1 MKVRAT
7 VTFGLLP
14 KPQQS
19 CRAGGG
25 IYRHTWLTTAPPLH
39 VVPHGVFASAAV
51 LGSVLPMTD
60 EGAAGEGALTS
71 EGGAIVT
78 AETTLLNSL
87 AANASAT
94 VTSVVIGPQGEST
107 APVSVSAIIPAGD
120 DLVVSQLINVSAPCL
135 WSIESPSLYTLLT
148 TVQQTGSADAA
159 ALSPTD
165 TDTVNTTFGI
175 RRLRFDSNQG
185 LFLNDQHV
193 TVKGLCNHQDFG
205 GCGVAVPDRINEY
218 RVAALKEMGGNAWRC
233 SHNPPNPELLD
244 ATDRQGMLVWDEV
257 HKTACMHTAFLAELC
272 LHTDGDGSAL
282 QNRVYGPHD
291 NYDRSAHPA
300 GKAAGY
306 EPHPIS
312 EVIEDVKALILR
324 DRNHPSVIWW
334 SLCNEQGCQNS
345 PDSSQPF
352 AAEFAAQVKEQ
363 IELLDS
369 TRVNPTACKH
379 SFSLGCVP
387 HNRWRCVLARHSRAD
402 QRLRTG
408 HRRCFGRAG
417 NQLQL
422 QDPGRLSP
430 EPSADPDH

>member
-1 MKVRAT
+1 M
-7 VTFGLLP
+7 
-14 KPQQS
+14 
-19 CRAGGG
+19 
-25 IYRHTWLTTAPPLH
+25 
-39 VVPHGVFASAAV
+39 
-51 LGSVLPMTD
+51 
-60 EGAAGEGALTS
+60 
-71 EGGAIVT
+71 
-78 AETTLLNSL
+78 
-87 AANASAT
+87 
-94 VTSVVIGPQGEST
+94 
-107 APVSVSAIIPAGD
+107 SVSAIIPAGD
-120 DLVVSQLINVSAPCL
+120 DLVVSQLINVSAPSL

-244 ATDRQGMLVWDEV
+244 ATDRQGMLVWDE
-257 HKTACMHTAFLAELC
+257 
-272 LHTDGDGSAL
+272 
-282 QNRVYGPHD
+282 NRVCKCSSSLCGFLRGLKKRCCADGPHD

-312 EVIEDVKALILR
+312 EVIEDVKALIMR

-408 HRRCFGRAG
+408 HRRCFGRTG

-422 QDPGRLSP
+422 QVPGRV
-430 EPSADPDH
+430 PSKPPSDSDH